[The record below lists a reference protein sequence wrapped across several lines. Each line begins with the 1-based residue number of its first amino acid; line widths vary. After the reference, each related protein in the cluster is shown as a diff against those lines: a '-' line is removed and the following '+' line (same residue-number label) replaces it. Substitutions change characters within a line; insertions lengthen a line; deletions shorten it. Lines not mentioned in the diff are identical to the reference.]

1 MTDNAR
7 NQAVAQLARV
17 RAMVAAWGCDF
28 ARLEELRD
36 ERASLSDEL
45 AAAGECVRF
54 HHAGELDADGP
65 EVEHAEYR
73 RCRDELI
80 AWSEENADELAEL
93 EKAAGDCSDEDEA
106 RQRIEEHAL
115 SVEVRSDWATPGE
128 GLTASEYRIVL
139 CTGGP
144 HVEIVGDLGR
154 HGEPES
160 ARLLYQD
167 WCTGKRELV
176 CDSDEAADLLAYA
189 GVFYFGE

>member
-7 NQAVAQLARV
+7 TQAAAQLASI
-17 RAMVAAWGCDF
+17 RAMVAAAAGF

-45 AAAGECVRF
+45 AAAADCVRF
-54 HHAGELDADGP
+54 YHAGELDADGP

-115 SVEVRSDWATPGE
+115 SVEVRSDWATPCE

-167 WCTGKRELV
+167 WGTGKCEYI
-176 CDSDEAADLLAYA
+176 CDGDEAADLLAYA
-189 GVFYFGE
+189 RVFYFGE

>member
-1 MTDNAR
+1 MTEQAR
-7 NQAVAQLARV
+7 EQAAAQLASV

-36 ERASLSDEL
+36 ER
-45 AAAGECVRF
+45 
-54 HHAGELDADGP
+54 DAFVVGAPDGTETPAP
-65 EVEHAEYR
+65 EQWA
-73 RCRDELI
+73 
-80 AWSEENADELAEL
+80 EENPSDADELAEL

-160 ARLLYQD
+160 ALLLYQD
-167 WCTGKRELV
+167 WGTGKCEYI
-176 CDSDEAADLLAYA
+176 CDGDEAADLLAYA
-189 GVFYFGE
+189 GVFYLGE